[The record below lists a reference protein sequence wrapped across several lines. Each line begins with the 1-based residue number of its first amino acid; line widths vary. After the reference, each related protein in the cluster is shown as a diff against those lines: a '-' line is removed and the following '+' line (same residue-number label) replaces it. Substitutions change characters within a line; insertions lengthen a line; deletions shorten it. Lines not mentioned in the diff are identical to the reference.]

1 MIALRRSKAPFYFI
15 EGNISDEV
23 VRTLSDELSYYI
35 EGYEYSEKYKKGLWD
50 GRECLL
56 KRSRNGSYY
65 IPCGL
70 VERTIKVLE
79 TLGIDYEIVEPEYE
93 VKHLNLEWHGPDR
106 LRPYQE
112 DVIIKALQK
121 GSGVISLP
129 TGAGKTIIGLKLI
142 HALDCPTLV
151 CVHTK
156 ELLYQWVQKVKE
168 ILGFTPGVVGDGHK
182 DFRPITVGMIQTLT
196 RMDIPEDYNMIIIDE
211 CHHIPADTFY
221 RVAMKC
227 NAVYRFGLSATPKRE
242 DGADIK
248 IFAGVGE
255 ICANITAEQLI
266 DQGYLAK
273 PRFIFYDVPAMR
285 LPRGNW
291 QRAYK
296 EGIVVN
302 ETRNWLIAGVVNDL
316 VLEDDLQ
323 VYVHVE
329 RINHGQIL
337 SSMIDCPFISGKD
350 STDRRQRVLRDF
362 ETGRL
367 RAMIS
372 TLLGEGVDIPAIDA
386 IVLAHGLKTSVG
398 TIQKIG
404 RALRVRPDKKEAII
418 VDFMDKGPYLSKHFE
433 QRYRT
438 MKEYYGKYFKPE
450 FRR

>member
-1 MIALRRSKAPFYFI
+1 
-15 EGNISDEV
+15 
-23 VRTLSDELSYYI
+23 
-35 EGYEYSEKYKKGLWD
+35 
-50 GRECLL
+50 
-56 KRSRNGSYY
+56 
-65 IPCGL
+65 
-70 VERTIKVLE
+70 
-79 TLGIDYEIVEPEYE
+79 
-93 VKHLNLEWHGPDR
+93 
-106 LRPYQE
+106 
-112 DVIIKALQK
+112 
-121 GSGVISLP
+121 
-129 TGAGKTIIGLKLI
+129 
-142 HALDCPTLV
+142 
-151 CVHTK
+151 
-156 ELLYQWVQKVKE
+156 LLYQWVQKVKE

>member
-1 MIALRRSKAPFYFI
+1 M
-15 EGNISDEV
+15 V
-23 VRTLSDELSYYI
+23 
-35 EGYEYSEKYKKGLWD
+35 GYEYSEKYKKGLWD

-56 KRSRNGSYY
+56 KLSRNGNYY
-65 IPCGL
+65 FPAGL
-70 VERTIKVLE
+70 LGRVCKVLE
-79 TLGIDYEIVEPEYE
+79 AFGIDYEIIEADVE
-93 VKHLNLEWHGPDR
+93 VRHLNLSWNGPE
-106 LRPYQE
+106 LRPYQQE
-112 DVIIKALQK
+112 AVIKALQK
-121 GSGVISLP
+121 GSGVIALP
-129 TGAGKTIIGLKLI
+129 TGAGKTIVGLKLI

-156 ELLYQWVQKVKE
+156 ELLYQWAEKVKE
-168 ILGFTPGVVGDGHK
+168 ILGFNPGVVGDGHK
-182 DFRPITVGMIQTLT
+182 DFKPITVAMVQTLS
-196 RMDIPEDYNMIIIDE
+196 RMDVITDSYNMLLVDE
-211 CHHIPADTFY
+211 CHHVPADTFY

-227 NAVYRFGLSATPKRE
+227 GASYRYGLSATPKRE
-242 DGADIK
+242 DGADLK

-273 PRFIFYDVPAMR
+273 PRFIFYDVPAMQ

-302 ETRNWLIAGVVNDL
+302 ETRNRLIAGIVNDL

-350 STDRRQRVLRDF
+350 STDRRQRVLKDF

-367 RAMIS
+367 RALVS

-404 RALRVRPDKKEAII
+404 RALRIRPDKKEAVII
-418 VDFMDKGPYLSKHFE
+418 DFMDKGPYLSKHFE
-433 QRYRT
+433 QRFKT